1 MLYIFQGLNIL
12 HHIGLSVSYT
22 SVQRKK
28 RALISTQE
36 CKVRTVVN
44 KYKNNWVDEHSE
56 SQSAMVEPR
65 ALDTSDSIESL
76 IPMTEFSTVE
86 KSDSIESQIPMVEC
100 KTAEKSDSIES
111 QIPMVE
117 CKTAEKSD
125 SIESQITMVESKTAE
140 KSDSIESLITMAES
154 KTAEKSD
161 SIESQITMA
170 ESKTAEK
177 SDSIESQ
184 ITMAESGSTERG
196 DINPVKN
203 VKRIEVLGDN
213 LDLTISP
220 AHMTVDRQRK
230 SLHWFLL
237 MVKQNRVSYE
247 DATDPSNDPQPNIM
261 DIGTQTWVPDE
272 DQRQHL
278 KQNFI
283 FHVSQVLTKYVK
295 ELNSVAYP
303 EFINH
308 TFIHLTKQKSTVLNC
323 DLINESENSSQ
334 GMIKILQKVHELI
347 VPHIDKTALD
357 KVVFGGDVL
366 TNERAFS
373 AQSAMQNHYND
384 IDSLTG
390 IVHRP
395 EGLHREFNFL
405 TVMDLSIVFISQ
417 FHS

>member
-1 MLYIFQGLNIL
+1 MAEPKTAEE
-12 HHIGLSVSYT
+12 SDRTEPKTAEKSD
-22 SVQRKK
+22 
-28 RALISTQE
+28 
-36 CKVRTVVN
+36 RTV
-44 KYKNNWVDEHSE
+44 
-56 SQSAMVEPR
+56 SQIPMAEPKT
-65 ALDTSDSIESL
+65 AEKSDSTVSQ
-76 IPMTEFSTVE
+76 IPMAEPITAK
-86 KSDSIESQIPMVEC
+86 KSDSIESQIP
-100 KTAEKSDSIES
+100 
-111 QIPMVE
+111 
-117 CKTAEKSD
+117 
-125 SIESQITMVESKTAE
+125 
-140 KSDSIESLITMAES
+140 MAES

-161 SIESQITMA
+161 SIESQIPMP
-170 ESKTAEK
+170 EP
-177 SDSIESQ
+177 
-184 ITMAESGSTERG
+184 GSTERG

-213 LDLTISP
+213 LDLTITP

-237 MVKQNRVSYE
+237 MVKQNRVCYE

-303 EFINH
+303 DHINH
-308 TFIHLTKQKSTVLNC
+308 TFIHLTKQRSTVLNC

-347 VPHIDKTALD
+347 VPHVDKTASD

-405 TVMDLSIVFISQ
+405 TVIDLSLVFIS
-417 FHS
+417 